1 MRVLKVGLV
10 LLLWVFALTAR
21 AELKFPELTGRV
33 VDNAQLIEPSVREQL
48 TQQLNAHEKAT
59 GEQLV
64 VVTLPDLQGTD
75 IADFGYQLGRHWGIG
90 QKDKN
95 NGALLIVARDE
106 RRLRIE
112 VGYGLEDRLT
122 DAQSSVIINQ
132 VITPAF
138 KTGNFSKGISDG
150 VAAMLVVLGGSPLDE
165 PSTVYDSGGNQE
177 SDFVSRHPGV
187 FVFLVLLFILTI
199 FVLQMFGILPAGRG
213 GSGGSSGGFGGGG
226 FGGAAVEAGA
236 SVAAVAVLVAA
247 VRRAAGDNNNER
259 ALLDMALLTE
269 HEQRKVAEA
278 IARVERDTDAE
289 LVTVLAARADDY
301 AYIPLLWA
309 SLLALVVPGVV
320 HYLTGWLT
328 MHSLLLVQ
336 WLTFIVLCLVFRI
349 PKVTTHLIPRSVRH
363 WRASNLA
370 RRQFLEQNL
379 HHTVGSTGMLIFVC
393 EAERYVEILVDEGIS
408 KRLDNKNWDAIVAAF
423 TQQVKQGQTLQGF
436 VTCVEACGELLK
448 VHVPVTHVRNE
459 LPNRLVVLG

>member
-1 MRVLKVGLV
+1 
-10 LLLWVFALTAR
+10 
-21 AELKFPELTGRV
+21 
-33 VDNAQLIEPSVREQL
+33 
-48 TQQLNAHEKAT
+48 
-59 GEQLV
+59 
-64 VVTLPDLQGTD
+64 
-75 IADFGYQLGRHWGIG
+75 
-90 QKDKN
+90 
-95 NGALLIVARDE
+95 
-106 RRLRIE
+106 
-112 VGYGLEDRLT
+112 
-122 DAQSSVIINQ
+122 
-132 VITPAF
+132 
-138 KTGNFSKGISDG
+138 
-150 VAAMLVVLGGSPLDE
+150 
-165 PSTVYDSGGNQE
+165 
-177 SDFVSRHPGV
+177 
-187 FVFLVLLFILTI
+187 
-199 FVLQMFGILPAGRG
+199 
-213 GSGGSSGGFGGGG
+213 
-226 FGGAAVEAGA
+226 
-236 SVAAVAVLVAA
+236 
-247 VRRAAGDNNNER
+247 
-259 ALLDMALLTE
+259 MALLTE

-301 AYIPLLWA
+301 AYIPL
-309 SLLALVVPGVV
+309 ALVVPGIV

-336 WLTFIVLCLVFRI
+336 WISFIVLCLVFRI
-349 PKVTTHLIPRSVRH
+349 PKITTHLVPRSVRH

-408 KRLDNKNWDAIVAAF
+408 KRLDNKNWDEIVAAF